1 MGGTMISADK
11 ILSDA
16 QLSKFF
22 KKIKQEKDK
31 SILTLRNSNKRNP
44 KEFRIVIDY
53 FLFSLIAN
61 TGLRISEALNLKWSD
76 IHDDFLIVR
85 PEVSKNGK
93 RGTVYY
99 GIKTQN
105 LLIELK
111 DFKSHLSN
119 RKPTDY
125 LFSINT
131 RILSRSYIHIRFKYW
146 TSQTGLPP
154 SLSIHSLRHT
164 YGTQCLDKGLPLTF
178 VRDNLRHSNI
188 SITSQYLH
196 LTKQSRDKV
205 KDIF

>member
-1 MGGTMISADK
+1 MISADK
-11 ILSDA
+11 ILSES
-16 QLSKFF
+16 QLVKFF

-31 SILTLRNSNKRNP
+31 SILALINSSKKNP
-44 KEFRIVIDY
+44 KEVRIVFDY

-76 IHDDFLIVR
+76 IHDDFLIIR
-85 PEVSKNGK
+85 PEVSKNKK

-99 GIKTQN
+99 GIKSQN
-105 LLIELK
+105 LLAELK

-131 RILSRSYIHIRFKYW
+131 KIPSRSYMHIRFKYW
-146 TSQTGLPP
+146 TSQTGLP
-154 SLSIHSLRHT
+154 SRLSIHSLRHT
-164 YGTQCLDKGLPLTF
+164 YGTMCLDKGLPLTF
-178 VRDNLRHSNI
+178 VRDNLRHS
-188 SITSQYLH
+188 SVAVTSQYLH
-196 LTKQSRDKV
+196 LTKESRDKV